1 MANPL
6 ECVWGAHSLDYM
18 EHDVGIVK
26 VRVPEV
32 RVRVKKDYVRPTSKR
47 VEGIFGDGWLLL
59 TGAVL
64 CHKRQ

>member
-6 ECVWGAHSLDYM
+6 KCVWGANSLDYL
-18 EHDVGIVK
+18 EHDVGMVK
-26 VRVPEV
+26 VRVPEI
-32 RVRVKKDYVRPTSKR
+32 RVRATKDYVRPTSKT